1 MGAIHRHVVV
11 SSFEARYGASGE
23 RWKLKGEMGGLAV
36 VCSKISH
43 HAQAAC
49 EIYQS

>member
-23 RWKLKGEMGGLAV
+23 RWKLKGEMGLAV